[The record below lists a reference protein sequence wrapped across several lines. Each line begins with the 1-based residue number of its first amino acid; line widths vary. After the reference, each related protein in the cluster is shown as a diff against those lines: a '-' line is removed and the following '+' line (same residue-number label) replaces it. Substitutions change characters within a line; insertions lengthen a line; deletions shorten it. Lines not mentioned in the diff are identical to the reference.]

1 MEQEETFSVRDN
13 RSGNWLWLTKEAMEI
28 AVLAKD
34 KQGKQRGAL
43 GLAVY
48 CAICSFANRN
58 QKAWP
63 SIDKLSKTAGLGR
76 QETGYILHDLA
87 NAGLIHLAIDPGRQS
102 VITLLM
108 PTRLPD
114 NAGCLPDNAGCL
126 PDNAGCLPDN
136 HKQDTLTTIT
146 NKNNKQEAS
155 PTQFFD
161 EKPANNDKN
170 STEPIFPVSVNSEP
184 FDLLANHPIAG
195 PLSNVNADG
204 PVLSVLRGFG
214 YPSKSSPV
222 AVAQRKVD
230 ALVKKATKQTASEAV
245 AGWPPYVEE
254 KVTAYVHAY
263 FRGVAP
269 DGANVRKPD
278 AVTLIKQNEYVMEI
292 NSTVFSP
299 KDFEDAARYY
309 WRAWKGMLSLKR
321 LTSELSEW
329 DARGRPKAKV
339 AEQRGVTKN
348 YAEIAAAEQT
358 EWERLG
364 RPAGWVPT

>member
-34 KQGKQRGAL
+34 KQGKPRGAL

-63 SIDKLSKTAGLGR
+63 SIERLSKTAGLGR

-87 NAGLIHLAIDPGRQS
+87 NAGLIRLEMDPGRQS

-136 HKQDTLTTIT
+136 AGCLPDNHKQDTLTTTI
-146 NKNNKQEAS
+146 NKNNKQEVS
-155 PTQFFD
+155 TPQFLD
-161 EKPANNDKN
+161 ERPANNDKN
-170 STEPIFPVSVNSEP
+170 ATEPISPAPVIPS
-184 FDLLANHPIAG
+184 A
-195 PLSNVNADG
+195 
-204 PVLSVLRGFG
+204 G
-214 YPSKSSPV
+214 YPSRNSPV

-230 ALVKKATKQTASEAV
+230 ALVKKSV
-245 AGWPPYVEE
+245 AKSSADIVSGWPPGVES

-269 DGANVRKPD
+269 DGANVRRPD
-278 AVTLIKQNEYVMEI
+278 AVTLIKQNGYVMDI
-292 NSTVFSP
+292 DSTVFSP
-299 KDFEDAARYY
+299 QDFEDAARYY

-321 LTSELSEW
+321 LMSELSEW

-348 YAEIAAAEQT
+348 YAEIAAAEQA

-364 RPAGWVPT
+364 CPKGWRPE